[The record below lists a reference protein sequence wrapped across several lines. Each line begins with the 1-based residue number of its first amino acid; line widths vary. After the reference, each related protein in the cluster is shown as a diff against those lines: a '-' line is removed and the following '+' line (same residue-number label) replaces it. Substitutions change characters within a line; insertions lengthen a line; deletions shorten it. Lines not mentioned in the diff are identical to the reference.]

1 MRYPVIIQSP
11 DCRDREVAPT
21 TGELFPLCHLRPPP
35 YYLVSRGVIPIANPE
50 SLLYYGGMKFEELVE
65 IMGKLRH
72 PEKGCPWDL
81 KQDPKSLKAYLIEE
95 TYEVAE
101 AIDQEEPQ
109 ELCGELGDLLFQ
121 ILFQARIQQ
130 ERGNFDIYD
139 VVEAIGTKM
148 KRRHP
153 HIFGDAVAHTP
164 EDVKARWEAIK
175 KEEFSDR
182 ESVLDGI
189 PSSLPALL
197 RARRVGK
204 KASNVGF
211 DWPDKSG
218 PIGKIREEITELEE
232 AMEKDDKE
240 TIYREFGDLL
250 FSLANIG
257 RHINVNLED
266 ALNDTTNRFIKRFAY
281 IEKALE
287 KSDKKMEDMTLDAL
301 DSLWEEAKGE
311 VG

>member
-1 MRYPVIIQSP
+1 
-11 DCRDREVAPT
+11 
-21 TGELFPLCHLRPPP
+21 
-35 YYLVSRGVIPIANPE
+35 
-50 SLLYYGGMKFEELVE
+50 LLYYGGMNFEELVE
-65 IMGKLRH
+65 IMARLRH
-72 PEKGCPWDL
+72 PREGCPWDL

-101 AIDQEEPQ
+101 AIDHDDPK

-139 VVEAIGTKM
+139 VIEAIGAKM

-153 HIFGDAVAHTP
+153 HIFGNAVANTP
-164 EDVKARWEAIK
+164 EEVKVRWEAIK
-175 KEEFSDR
+175 KEEFSHR
-182 ESVLDGI
+182 QSVLDGI
-189 PSSLPALL
+189 PRSLPALL

-218 PIGKIREEITELEE
+218 PMEKIREETAELEE
-232 AMEKDDKE
+232 AISKNDKE
-240 TIYREFGDLL
+240 AIYREFGDLL
-250 FSLANIG
+250 FSLVNIA
-257 RHINVNLED
+257 RHIDVNLED
-266 ALNDTTNRFIKRFAY
+266 ALNDATNRFIKRFAY
-281 IEKALE
+281 MEKTLE
-287 KSDKKMEDMTLDAL
+287 KSAGKMEDMPLDEL
-301 DSLWEEAKGE
+301 DSLWEKAKSE